1 MERAAISRCWLV
13 CGLWSA
19 GVFQHRKVALLLSL
33 VAFAAAARARH
44 RHLARPPRA
53 QQAVR
58 SGLLCC
64 RIIDAR
70 LLTPQLSDV
79 TGAQDEGKGGGG
91 DGGTII
97 AFFGD
102 ILGDAW
108 RRLCAAAA
116 HSRPFDPAC
125 CVEK

>member
-1 MERAAISRCWLV
+1 M
-13 CGLWSA
+13 CGLSPA
-19 GVFQHRKVALLLSL
+19 GAYQRLNARPALSL
-33 VAFAAAARARH
+33 AAFAAAARARH